1 MTPEDYK
8 RLESAA
14 RAVCKARNQNPD
26 DQVEQERASWESI
39 SCDVLYYTCDVL
51 YYAKRWENV
60 ARELWDFEI
69 KHQALHESRMNNL
82 KSKLN
87 IE

>member
-8 RLESAA
+8 RLEPAA
-14 RAVCKARNQNPD
+14 RAVCKARNQDPD
-26 DQVEQERASWESI
+26 DQVEQERASWKGG
-39 SCDVLYYTCDVL
+39 YTCDVL

-60 ARELWDFEI
+60 ALELWDFEI
-69 KHQALHESRMNNL
+69 KQQALQELLLNNIM
-82 KSKLN
+82 SKLN